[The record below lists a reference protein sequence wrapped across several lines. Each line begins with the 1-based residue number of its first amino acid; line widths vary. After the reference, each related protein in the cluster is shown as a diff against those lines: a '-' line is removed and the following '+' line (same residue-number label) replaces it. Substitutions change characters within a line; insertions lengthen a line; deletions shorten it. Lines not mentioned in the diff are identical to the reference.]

1 MRGSVIHNLTLVA
14 PLENLAR
21 SLGATVQREHR
32 VVTPSVDG
40 YVDLLVIHQSRRIVI
55 EAERSLDRVRWD
67 IIKAV
72 ALRADQLL
80 IVFPTT
86 RLVRVAQKRAD
97 EAKAFWKLQ
106 NIEIFCLTVG
116 AALQQFTDNK
126 PFEVNLYVPTTS
138 IQQNAPRNAKTSKV
152 TSVERSTHP

>member
-1 MRGSVIHNLTLVA
+1 MRGNAIHNLALVA
-14 PLENLAR
+14 PLESVAR

-32 VVTPSVDG
+32 VVTRSVDG

-80 IVFPTT
+80 IVFPTG
-86 RLVRVAQKRAD
+86 RLARVAQKRAD
-97 EAKAFWKLQ
+97 EAKASWNLEKL
-106 NIEIFCLTVG
+106 EILCLSLG
-116 AALQQFTDNK
+116 AALQQLSDNK

-138 IQQNAPRNAKTSKV
+138 IQQKTPRTIEDRNTVSL
-152 TSVERSTHP
+152 